1 MGNIN
6 KTVKS
11 KYPPKQKNV
20 NWIDTSGNKPVIK
33 VFNNGK
39 WQKLSGGGAGLTNP
53 TEADVNKV
61 WQVTPVLKETKTEE
75 Q

>member
-20 NWIDTSGNKPVIK
+20 NWIDTSGNKPIIK

-39 WQKLSGGGAGLTNP
+39 W
-53 TEADVNKV
+53 
-61 WQVTPVLKETKTEE
+61 
-75 Q
+75 